1 MRRLCR
7 HWIAVAT
14 VVLATACSRMLPP
27 QPDPSRFFVL
37 TAMDPP
43 TADPSPTSDRVRPL
57 TLAVGP
63 VRLAPYLDRNDLA
76 IRLSADEI
84 RYSDGERWAEPL
96 ERNVTNVLALNL
108 SPDTA
113 TSPRFLE
120 EIAGLPGKRVVVEV
134 TEHAR
139 VDDYD
144 ALNRS
149 LAQLRARGVRVDIFR
164 LGTGPLRL
172 GPTAFGL
179 HAHRCHP
186 PRMHGLLL
194 VSEHKRLP
202 SSGPRGIQ

>member
-14 VVLATACSRMLPP
+14 VVLTTACGRMLPP

-43 TADPSPTSDRVRPL
+43 TADPSPTSDQVRPL
-57 TLAVGP
+57 ALVVGP

-108 SPDTA
+108 SRLLGTARVFAYPQPAGLLPAYQIDVEIGRLDTTRAGEA
-113 TSPRFLE
+113 TLAAHWTIENLGTRDLLASRDSYLTRAAAGTGTPAAVAALSNVLAE
-120 EIAGLPGKRVVVEV
+120 LSQEIASTVRALPRK
-134 TEHAR
+134 A
-139 VDDYD
+139 
-144 ALNRS
+144 A
-149 LAQLRARGVRVDIFR
+149 
-164 LGTGPLRL
+164 
-172 GPTAFGL
+172 
-179 HAHRCHP
+179 
-186 PRMHGLLL
+186 
-194 VSEHKRLP
+194 
-202 SSGPRGIQ
+202 